1 MRSSHNLLKSF
12 TLFLAMV
19 LMFCIYTVKQ
29 SQQTATTQVK
39 EETKVVAK
47 QVDQK
52 QLRCL
57 ATNLYF
63 EAGGEPT
70 QGIAAVARVVMNR
83 IQNGFGNTPCQVVYQ
98 ANMVKQT
105 NEDDE
110 TFWVKVCQ
118 FSWVCEGKSNPPTH
132 SARYQKSLQVAYDV
146 LAYDKYND
154 VVPKNTLYFHNT
166 SYTNEYP
173 HEVTARIGNHVFYA
187 RKKIKKNV
195 KRKSHRYFK
204 QSSEAHILNGET
216 QTNINDRS

>member
-1 MRSSHNLLKSF
+1 MIFSHNLLKPYM
-12 TLFLAMV
+12 LFLSLV
-19 LMFCIYTVKQ
+19 LMYCFTTVSN
-29 SQQTATTQVK
+29 SQQTTQVK
-39 EETKVVAK
+39 EEQVVAK

-83 IQNGFGNTPCQVVYQ
+83 IQHGFGSNPCQVIYQ
-98 ANMVKQT
+98 SNLVKQI
-105 NEDDE
+105 NEETEE

-118 FSWVCEGKSNPPTH
+118 FSWVCEGKNNPPTH
-132 SARYQKSLQVAYDV
+132 SYRYQKSLQVAYDV
-146 LAYDKYND
+146 LAYDKYED

-166 SYTNEYP
+166 SYENNYP
-173 HEVTARIGNHVFYA
+173 HEVTARIGNHVFYT
-187 RKKIKKNV
+187 KKKVKK
-195 KRKSHRYFK
+195 KRDKQKKHRYFK